1 MQALPPPTKTPK
13 KARNKQLELLNAL
26 RRPVGFAKILL
37 GMKLYPWQEKVL
49 RDLEQPQSRVALRAA
64 NGSGKTSTV
73 ITAALLWH
81 AFCYQRLS

>member
-1 MQALPPPTKTPK
+1 MQSEIKTPK

>member
-64 NGSGKTSTV
+64 NGSGKTGVSE
-73 ITAALLWH
+73 ITKK
-81 AFCYQRLS
+81 LSSEPLFLSN